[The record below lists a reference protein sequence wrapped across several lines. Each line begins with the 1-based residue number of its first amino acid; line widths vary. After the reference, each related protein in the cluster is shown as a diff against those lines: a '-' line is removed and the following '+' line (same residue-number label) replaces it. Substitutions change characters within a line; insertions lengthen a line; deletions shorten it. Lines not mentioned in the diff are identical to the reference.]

1 MQAKAVAKYI
11 RISPRKM
18 KPIAN
23 LVRGKKIKEARLVIG
38 TVNPTADPDKTIT
51 EISNSLNEDVIDH
64 IKYLFRKPYLRLVII
79 GILKFTPNKGAD
91 IFLKV
96 LNSAIAN
103 AENNHDMDVEN
114 LYITEIYA
122 NQGPTMKRWK
132 AGSMGR
138 ANPIKRRSSH
148 VGVVVSEKE

>member
-11 RISPRKM
+11 RVSPRKM
-18 KPIAN
+18 KPIADI
-23 LVRGKKIKEARLVIG
+23 VRGKSVKDAR
-38 TVNPTADPDKTIT
+38 A
-51 EISNSLNEDVIDH
+51 
-64 IKYLFRKPYLRLVII
+64 
-79 GILKFTPNKGAD
+79 ILKFTPNKGAKV
-91 IFLKV
+91 FLKV
-96 LNSAIAN
+96 LNSAVAN
-103 AENNHDMDVEN
+103 AENNHDMDVDN
-114 LYITEIYA
+114 LFVSEIYA